1 MEIRTQLRR
10 WGNSLGIIV
19 PSDILRIKN
28 LREGEE
34 VIITVEKKKKIHEL
48 FGSLKGKKLNAQK
61 IKDDIR
67 SEEARNEIF
76 S

>member
-19 PSDILRIKN
+19 PSDILKIKN

-48 FGSLKGKKLNAQK
+48 FGSK
-61 IKDDIR
+61 R
-67 SEEARNEIF
+67 
-76 S
+76 